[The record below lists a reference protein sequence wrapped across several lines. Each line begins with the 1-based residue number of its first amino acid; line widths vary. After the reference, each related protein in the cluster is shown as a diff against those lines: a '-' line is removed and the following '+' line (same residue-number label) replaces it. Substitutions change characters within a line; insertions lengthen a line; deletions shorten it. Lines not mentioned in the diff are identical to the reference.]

1 MGYFNEGNDCDMCKH
16 QFLTGRDGDALD
28 CRRRELEL
36 PCQFEERDIRTC
48 PVCNN
53 EVDREDMD
61 FTRDC
66 HGITFRLISEREQV
80 KVTVTVRE
88 KGAAA

>member
-36 PCQFEERDIRTC
+36 P
-48 PVCNN
+48 
-53 EVDREDMD
+53 
-61 FTRDC
+61 
-66 HGITFRLISEREQV
+66 
-80 KVTVTVRE
+80 
-88 KGAAA
+88 